1 MSLRIVL
8 AAALS
13 VALAAPAAAQTSG
26 QQLAIYPAKGQSA
39 AKQSKDRQ
47 ACDRWAVEQTGFD
60 PALAQPPPEKKG
72 GIAKGG
78 LLGAAG
84 GALVGSLSGDA
95 GKGAVIGGLA
105 GGTIG
110 GVRQSN
116 KNKDAQARQGQN
128 LEGYNNA
135 LAACLTGRGYTV
147 R

>member
-1 MSLRIVL
+1 MSPRILL

-13 VALAAPAAAQTSG
+13 IALAVPAAAQT
-26 QQLAIYPAKGQSA
+26 LAVYPAKGQSA

-47 ACDRWAVEQTGFD
+47 ACDRWAVQQTGYD

-78 LLGAAG
+78 LIGAAG

-110 GVRQSN
+110 GVRQHN
-116 KNKDAQARQGQN
+116 KNKEAQGRQNQN
-128 LEGYNNA
+128 LQGYNNA